1 VVHPARSHHSVG
13 GGKDFNPRPTLCI
26 AKGRGGRSHRLF
38 RASSRRR
45 GAAAR
50 RRLIYLCDGGASRC
64 FSSVRGEYLPWVQE
78 DLSPDCNE
86 LQDIIGRLS
95 ALTVE
100 PRSEN
105 LARELAAIRDHLA
118 RIAVDNAEVERY
130 LRASLGRE
138 PDAA

>member
-1 VVHPARSHHSVG
+1 
-13 GGKDFNPRPTLCI
+13 
-26 AKGRGGRSHRLF
+26 
-38 RASSRRR
+38 
-45 GAAAR
+45 
-50 RRLIYLCDGGASRC
+50 
-64 FSSVRGEYLPWVQE
+64 VRGEYLPWVQE
-78 DLSPDCNE
+78 DLSPDWNE

-105 LARELAAIRDHLA
+105 IARELAAIRDHLA
-118 RIAVDNAEVERY
+118 RIAVDNAEVGKY